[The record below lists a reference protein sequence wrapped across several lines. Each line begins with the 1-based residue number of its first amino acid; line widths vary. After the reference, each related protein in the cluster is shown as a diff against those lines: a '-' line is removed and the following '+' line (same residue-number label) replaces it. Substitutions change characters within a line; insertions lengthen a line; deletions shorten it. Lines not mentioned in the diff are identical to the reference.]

1 MEGENTMEKVTM
13 LANIVGII
21 GALISAFVLLCQQRT
36 KAKAQVVLLESQR
49 IESQVKLLKTFTE
62 LMDIAHARKGTVV
75 IESILSD
82 IKIDMG
88 KLGDDNYSENLKK
101 IIEELAIYSGPVGKG
116 AQYAAIA
123 SIYSLAKNNPVLLIP
138 AIKGLESIS
147 KFVKEDFVNDYLED
161 LKKTQLG

>member
-101 IIEELAIYSGPVGKG
+101 NY
-116 AQYAAIA
+116 
-123 SIYSLAKNNPVLLIP
+123 
-138 AIKGLESIS
+138 
-147 KFVKEDFVNDYLED
+147 
-161 LKKTQLG
+161 